1 MPTPDLVAAPARLA
15 PCIVLIG
22 MAGAGKSTVGGVL
35 ARELGWAFLD
45 SDHWIEA
52 LYGVRLQDVTDALG
66 KEAFLDAECT
76 VIRAIKANRTVI
88 GTGGSVVYREEA
100 MRHLAKLGPI
110 VHLDL
115 PLTVIEERI
124 ARNPQRGLAIAPGQ
138 TLDDIFRE
146 REALYAAW
154 ADLRCDSQGK
164 NPRECAQ
171 WILRHLPPDL
181 LTADA

>member
-1 MPTPDLVAAPARLA
+1 M
-15 PCIVLIG
+15 
-22 MAGAGKSTVGGVL
+22 
-35 ARELGWAFLD
+35 
-45 SDHWIEA
+45 
-52 LYGVRLQDVTDALG
+52 TDALG

-76 VIRAIKANRTVI
+76 VIRAISANRRSSAPAAWSER
-88 GTGGSVVYREEA
+88 GA
-100 MRHLAKLGPI
+100 MRYLAKLGPI

-115 PLTVIEERI
+115 PLAVIEERI

-138 TLDDIFRE
+138 TLADIFRE

-171 WILRHLPPDL
+171 WILRHLPPEL
-181 LTADA
+181 LGADA